1 MQPQDTLASSRRA
14 LDVEDYIDILRRHK
28 AWILGPVFAALVVSV
43 VVAFLWPD
51 TYVSTA
57 VIRVVPPQVPENLV
71 ATNTSSDLQ
80 GRITSLAQLIL
91 NRATLLNIINTQGLY
106 KKELSRRPSDDVIE
120 DMRARDIKVVPL
132 ALSLQQSERGQRY
145 PAFEIQFSYNN
156 RFTAQKVV
164 ENLVARFLEENTRE
178 VSQETVSTTQ
188 FLRDQWDLAKKKLDA
203 VEQQLSVFRSRN
215 LGHLPEEQ
223 QSNFSQL
230 NAMQSQMLNLNT
242 AMNRVNQ
249 EKLLF
254 ENQLR
259 IYRDQLSSLKDPV
272 VQEQVLQQKNDK
284 LSEKDREITQLENT
298 LVAERERYK
307 DTHPDV
313 QRLIALIASAKKQR
327 ETLAKEEET
336 KKPDATAGAAAPV
349 RPPNPQFVREQRD
362 LDAQIQRIQGLIQAK
377 DLEMEDYKK
386 QAKDAEATIRSYQ
399 SRIEGIPVGI
409 KEYDELIRER
419 ELAKREY
426 EDLDRRLN
434 TSTMST
440 ALVNHQQGER
450 LEQLDP
456 PSLPQTPSEPKRPLI
471 IAIGTGL
478 GLVLGLCLAGARE
491 VKDTALKNLKDVRAY
506 TQLPVLGSIPLLEND
521 LVVRRR
527 RRLAWLAWSTACL
540 VGVVIMSSSVVYYY
554 ATKL

>member
-1 MQPQDTLASSRRA
+1 MQPQDTLTTNRRA
-14 LDVEDYIDILRRHK
+14 LDIEDYIDILRRHK
-28 AWILGPVFAALVVSV
+28 AWILGPLFAALVVSV

-51 TYVSTA
+51 TYVSVA

-71 ATNTSSDLQ
+71 ATNTTGDLQ
-80 GRITSLAQLIL
+80 GRINSLAQLIL
-91 NRATLLNIINTQGLY
+91 NRATLLNIINTKGLY
-106 KKELSRRPSDDVIE
+106 KKELSRKPSDDVIE
-120 DMRARDIKVVPL
+120 DMRAHDIKVVPL
-132 ALSLQQSERGQRY
+132 QLSLQQQTTNGPRY

-156 RFTAQKVV
+156 RFTAQLVV
-164 ENLVARFLEENTRE
+164 QDLVARFLEENIRE
-178 VSQETVSTTQ
+178 VSQQTVSTTQ
-188 FLRDQWDLAKKKLDA
+188 FLRDQWDQAKKKLDA
-203 VEQQLSVFRSRN
+203 IEQQLSVFRSKN
-215 LGHLPEEQ
+215 MGHLPEEQ
-223 QSNFSQL
+223 QSNYSQL
-230 NAMQSQMLNLNT
+230 NAMQAQMLNLNT

-259 IYRDQLSSLKDPV
+259 IYREQLSSMKDPV

-284 LSEKDREITQLENT
+284 LAEKDREIAQLENT
-298 LVAERERYK
+298 LMAERERYK

-313 QRLIALIASAKKQR
+313 QRLVSLLAAAKKQR
-327 ETLAKEEET
+327 ETMAKEEET
-336 KKPDATAGAAAPV
+336 KKPDSPTAPV
-349 RPPNPQFVREQRD
+349 RQPNPQFVREQRE
-362 LDAQIQRIQGLIQAK
+362 LEAQIQRMQGVIQAK
-377 DLEMEDYKK
+377 DLEMDDYKK

-399 SRIEGIPVGI
+399 TRIEGIPVGI

-471 IAIGTGL
+471 IAIGTGI
-478 GLVLGLCLAGARE
+478 GLLLGLCLAGARE

>member
-1 MQPQDTLASSRRA
+1 MQPQDNLTTNRRA
-14 LDVEDYIDILRRHK
+14 LDIEDYIDILRRHK

-51 TYVSTA
+51 TYVSVA

-71 ATNTSSDLQ
+71 ATNVNGDLQ

-91 NRATLLNIINTQGLY
+91 NRATLLNIINTKGLY
-106 KKELSRRPSDDVIE
+106 KKELSRKPSDDVIE
-120 DMRARDIKVVPL
+120 DMRAHDIRVVPL
-132 ALSLQQSERGQRY
+132 QLSLQQSDRGQRY

-156 RFTAQKVV
+156 RFTAQQVV
-164 ENLVARFLEENTRE
+164 QDLVARFLEENIRE
-178 VSQETVSTTQ
+178 VSDQTVSTTQ
-188 FLRDQWDLAKKKLDA
+188 FLRDQWDQAKKKLEA
-203 VEQQLSVFRSRN
+203 IEQQLSVFRSKN
-215 LGHLPEEQ
+215 MGHLPEEQ
-223 QSNFSQL
+223 QSNYSQL
-230 NAMQSQMLNLNT
+230 NAMQAQMLNLNT

-259 IYRDQLSSLKDPV
+259 IYREQLSSLKDPI
-272 VQEQVLQQKNDK
+272 VQEQAFQQRNDK
-284 LSEKDREITQLENT
+284 VTEKDREITQLENT
-298 LVAERERYK
+298 LMAERERYK

-313 QRLIALIASAKKQR
+313 QRLISLIAAAKRQR
-327 ETLAKEEET
+327 ETLAKEEEN
-336 KKPDATAGAAAPV
+336 KKPDTAQSPA
-349 RPPNPQFVREQRD
+349 RQPNPQFVREQRD
-362 LDAQIQRIQGLIQAK
+362 LEAQIQRMQGLIQAK
-377 DLEMEDYKK
+377 DLEMDDYKK
-386 QAKDAEATIRSYQ
+386 QAKDAEGTIRSYQ
-399 SRIEGIPVGI
+399 TRIEGIPVGI

-471 IAIGTGL
+471 IAIGTGV
-478 GLVLGLCLAGARE
+478 GLLLGLCLAGARE

>member
-1 MQPQDTLASSRRA
+1 MQPQDTLTTNRRA
-14 LDVEDYIDILRRHK
+14 LDIEDYIDILRRHK

-51 TYVSTA
+51 TYVSVA

-71 ATNTSSDLQ
+71 AANVNGDLQ

-120 DMRARDIKVVPL
+120 DMRAHDIKVVPL
-132 ALSLQQSERGQRY
+132 QLSLQQSERGPRY

-164 ENLVARFLEENTRE
+164 ENLVARFLEENVRE
-178 VSQETVSTTQ
+178 VSEQTVSTTQ
-188 FLRDQWDLAKKKLDA
+188 FLRDQWDQAKKKLDA
-203 VEQQLSVFRSRN
+203 IEQQLSVFRTKN
-215 LGHLPEEQ
+215 MGHLPEEQ
-223 QSNFSQL
+223 QSNYSQL
-230 NAMQSQMLNLNT
+230 NAMQAQMLNLNT

-259 IYRDQLSSLKDPV
+259 IYREQLSSLKDPV
-272 VQEQVLQQKNDK
+272 VQEQTFQQKNDK
-284 LSEKDREITQLENT
+284 LAEKDREITQLENT
-298 LVAERERYK
+298 LLAERERYK

-313 QRLIALIASAKKQR
+313 QRLISLIAAAKKQR

-336 KKPDATAGAAAPV
+336 KKPDAAPSPA
-349 RPPNPQFVREQRD
+349 RQPNPQFVREQRD
-362 LDAQIQRIQGLIQAK
+362 LEAQIQRMQGLIQAK

-386 QAKDAEATIRSYQ
+386 QAKDAEGAIRSYQ
-399 SRIEGIPVGI
+399 ARIEGIPVGI

-471 IAIGTGL
+471 IAIGTGV
-478 GLVLGLCLAGARE
+478 GLLLGLCLAGARE

>member
-1 MQPQDTLASSRRA
+1 MQPQDNLAATRRP

-51 TYVSTA
+51 TYVSVA
-57 VIRVVPPQVPENLV
+57 VIRVVPPQVPESLV
-71 ATNTSSDLQ
+71 APNVNGDLQ

-106 KKELSRRPSDDVIE
+106 KKELARKPSDDVIE
-120 DMRARDIKVVPL
+120 DMRTHDIKVVPL
-132 ALSLQQSERGQRY
+132 QLSLQQSDRGPRY
-145 PAFEIQFSYNN
+145 PAFEIQFAYNN

-178 VSQETVSTTQ
+178 VSQQTVSTTQ

-203 VEQQLSVFRSRN
+203 IEQQLSVFRAKN
-215 LGHLPEEQ
+215 LGHLPDEQ
-223 QSNFSQL
+223 QSNYQQL
-230 NAMQSQMLNLNT
+230 NAMQAHMLNLNT
-242 AMNRVNQ
+242 SMNRVNQ
-249 EKLLF
+249 EKLLY

-259 IYRDQLSSLKDPV
+259 IFREQLSSLKDPV

-284 LSEKDREITQLENT
+284 LAEKDREISQLENS
-298 LVAERERYK
+298 LMAARERYK

-313 QRLIALIASAKKQR
+313 QRLVSLIASAKKQR
-327 ETLAKEEET
+327 DSMAKEEEA
-336 KKPDATAGAAAPV
+336 KKPDAPASPAP
-349 RPPNPQFVREQRD
+349 RPPNPLLVREQRD
-362 LDAQIQRIQGLIQAK
+362 LDAQIQRMQGLIQAK
-377 DLEMEDYKK
+377 DLEMDDYKK
-386 QAKDAEATIRSYQ
+386 QAKDAEATIRAYQ
-399 SRIEGIPVGI
+399 SRIEGIPVGM

-419 ELAKREY
+419 ELAKHEY
-426 EDLDRRLN
+426 EALDGRLN
-434 TSTMST
+434 SSTMST

-456 PSLPQTPSEPKRPLI
+456 PSLPQTPTEPKRPLI
-471 IAIGTGL
+471 IAIGTGIGFL
-478 GLVLGLCLAGARE
+478 LGLCLAGARE

-540 VGVVIMSSSVVYYY
+540 VGVVIMSSSVVYYF

>member
-1 MQPQDTLASSRRA
+1 MQPQDTLATNRRA
-14 LDVEDYIDILRRHK
+14 LDIEDYIDILRRHK

-51 TYVSTA
+51 TYVSVA

-71 ATNTSSDLQ
+71 ATNVNGDLQ

-106 KKELSRRPSDDVIE
+106 RKELSRRPSDDVIE
-120 DMRARDIKVVPL
+120 DMRAHDIKVVPL
-132 ALSLQQSERGQRY
+132 QLSLQQSERGPRY

-164 ENLVARFLEENTRE
+164 ENLVARFLEENVRE

-188 FLRDQWDLAKKKLDA
+188 FLRDQWDQAKKKLDA
-203 VEQQLSVFRSRN
+203 IEQQLSVFRSKN
-215 LGHLPEEQ
+215 MGHLPEEQ
-223 QSNFSQL
+223 QSNYSQL
-230 NAMQSQMLNLNT
+230 NAMQAQMLNLNN

-259 IYRDQLSSLKDPV
+259 IYREQLSSLKDPV
-272 VQEQVLQQKNDK
+272 VQEQVFQQKNDK
-284 LSEKDREITQLENT
+284 LAEKDREIAQMENA
-298 LVAERERYK
+298 LVGERERYK

-313 QRLIALIASAKKQR
+313 QRLISLIAAAKKQR

-336 KKPDATAGAAAPV
+336 KKPDGAPSPA
-349 RPPNPQFVREQRD
+349 RQPNPQFVREQRD
-362 LDAQIQRIQGLIQAK
+362 LDAQIQRMQGLIQAK
-377 DLEMEDYKK
+377 DLEMDDYKK

-399 SRIEGIPVGI
+399 TRIEGIPVGI

-471 IAIGTGL
+471 IAIGTGV
-478 GLVLGLCLAGARE
+478 GLLLGLCLAGARE

-506 TQLPVLGSIPLLEND
+506 TELPVLGSIPLLEND